1 MHIIG
6 SAGAT
11 VRRLGGLAVD
21 DYGTTDDRVPLVL
34 LHGMTFDRTIWRPLV
49 DRLQQTDPGRRVLAL
64 DLPGHGDSPEQ
75 ERYDLAAVPS
85 QLHEVIKEAGL
96 TSPVIVGHSAGAL
109 AATVYAAR
117 FPVSGV
123 LNVDQP
129 LQLGEFATLIR
140 SLRNQL
146 EGPGF
151 AATWQV
157 FWDSFHTERLPADA
171 RKLVRETCRPRQ
183 QVVTGYWREVLHG
196 SVQEITDRTEQAL
209 SAIGETG
216 VPYLHIAGEELPAG
230 YAEWLTK
237 RIPEA
242 TFAVWGG
249 SGHFP
254 HLGKPDECARV
265 LAATASW
272 PSGAIPPQLARREPA
287 R

>member
-75 ERYDLAAVPS
+75 ERYDLAAVPA
-85 QLHEVIKEAGL
+85 QLHEAIREAGL

-129 LQLGEFATLIR
+129 LQLG
-140 SLRNQL
+140 SL
-146 EGPGF
+146 
-151 AATWQV
+151 
-157 FWDSFHTERLPADA
+157 
-171 RKLVRETCRPRQ
+171 PR
-183 QVVTGYWREVLHG
+183 
-196 SVQEITDRTEQAL
+196 
-209 SAIGETG
+209 
-216 VPYLHIAGEELPAG
+216 
-230 YAEWLTK
+230 
-237 RIPEA
+237 
-242 TFAVWGG
+242 
-249 SGHFP
+249 
-254 HLGKPDECARV
+254 
-265 LAATASW
+265 
-272 PSGAIPPQLARREPA
+272 
-287 R
+287 

>member
-85 QLHEVIKEAGL
+85 LLHEVVMEAGL

-123 LNVDQP
+123 VNVDQP

-140 SLRNQL
+140 SLRDRL

-171 RKLVRETCRPRQ
+171 QKLVRETCRPRQ

-196 SVQEITDRTEQAL
+196 SVQEITDRIEEAL

-254 HLGKPDECARV
+254 HLGKPDEFARV

-272 PSGAIPPQLARREPA
+272 PS
-287 R
+287 

>member
-1 MHIIG
+1 MHIAE
-6 SAGAT
+6 SAGTT
-11 VRRLGGLAVD
+11 VRRLGGLAAD
-21 DYGTTDDRVPLVL
+21 DYGTADGRTPLVL

-49 DRLQQTDPGRRVLAL
+49 DRLRQADPSRRVLVL

-75 ERYDLAAVPS
+75 ERYDLAAVPA

-96 TSPVIVGHSAGAL
+96 TSPVIVGHSAGGL

-123 LNVDQP
+123 INVDQT
-129 LQLGEFATLIR
+129 LQLGEFAAMVR
-140 SLRNQL
+140 SLRDRL

-151 AATWQV
+151 AATWEL

-171 RKLVRETCRPRQ
+171 RNLVRATCRPRQ

-196 SVQEITDRTEQAL
+196 SVEEITGRTEQAL

-216 VPYLHIAGEELPAG
+216 VPYLHIAGEELPVG
-230 YAEWLTK
+230 YEEWLIK

-242 TFAVWGG
+242 TFAVWAG

-254 HLGKPDECARV
+254 HLARPDEFARV

-272 PSGAIPPQLARREPA
+272 PS
-287 R
+287 

>member
-1 MHIIG
+1 MHIVV
-6 SAGAT
+6 SAAAAA
-11 VRRLGGLAVD
+11 RRIGGLAAD
-21 DYGTTDDRVPLVL
+21 DYGTTDDRTPLVL
-34 LHGMTFDRTIWRPLV
+34 LHGMTFNRTIWRPLV
-49 DRLQQTDPGRRVLAL
+49 DRLQRADPGRRVLVL

-75 ERYDLAAVPS
+75 ERYDLAAVPA
-85 QLHEVIKEAGL
+85 QLHEAIEESGL

-123 LNVDQP
+123 VNVDQP
-129 LQLGEFATLIR
+129 LQVGEFAALVR
-140 SLRNQL
+140 SLRDRL

-151 AATWQV
+151 AATWQL

-171 RKLVRETCRPRQ
+171 RQLVRATCRPRQ
-183 QVVTGYWREVLHG
+183 QVVTGYWREILHG
-196 SVQEITDRTEQAL
+196 SIEELTGRTEQAL

-242 TFAVWGG
+242 TFAVWSG

-254 HLGKPDECARV
+254 HLARLDEFARV
-265 LAATASW
+265 LAATDDW
-272 PSGAIPPQLARREPA
+272 PR
-287 R
+287 